1 MAIKVTAGDLTRD
14 RARIIEAIGKWLTPQ
29 SDDRRY
35 DWLYLGSPAG
45 PARVWLAEDS
55 RGGLIGLG
63 AAFPRKL
70 FSGGKEIT
78 GCVFGDF
85 GVAPQHRSAGLALQ
99 LQRACFECLEDGWA
113 QAAYDFPSASMTAI
127 YRRLGRGTAL
137 PFVRT
142 AKPLRADRKIEAKI
156 PVKPVAKVASSVAN
170 RVLALR
176 DRSNAVRGG
185 WTIVEHDPSQKCGEE
200 FTDLARKVG
209 ASSATCVF
217 RSAEY
222 LNWRYLAR
230 PTARF
235 RIVEARRGAELAGY
249 LVSVQDGD
257 QARIVDLSGL
267 QEDTVFPALL
277 SDSLRRLRASD
288 AQTVSA
294 PVVIGSHQH
303 AALKRQGFKDR
314 EAASA
319 LVFNPSAQAGQPKT
333 DSANWFLMDGDRDS

>member
-1 MAIKVTAGDLTRD
+1 MAIKVTAGDLARD
-14 RARIIEAIGKWLTPQ
+14 RVRIIEAIGKWLTPQ

-35 DWLYLGSPAG
+35 DWLYMGSPAG
-45 PARVWLAEDS
+45 PARVWLAEDN

-63 AAFPRKL
+63 AAFPRRL

-85 GVAPQHRSAGLALQ
+85 GVAPEHRSAGLALQ

-127 YRRLGRGTAL
+127 YKRLGRGTVL

-156 PVKPVAKVASSVAN
+156 PVKPVAKVASSIAN
-170 RVLALR
+170 QVLALR
-176 DRSNAVRGG
+176 DKSNAVRGG
-185 WTIVEHDPSQKCGEE
+185 WAIVQHDPGQKCGEE
-200 FTDLARKVG
+200 FTALARK
-209 ASSATCVF
+209 ASESSATCVS

-222 LNWRYLAR
+222 LNWRYLAH
-230 PTARF
+230 PTVRF
-235 RIVEARRGAELAGY
+235 HITEARRASELEGY
-249 LVSVQDGD
+249 LVSVQEGD
-257 QARIVDLSGL
+257 QARIVDLFGL
-267 QEDTVFPALL
+267 QEDTAFAALL
-277 SDSLRRLRASD
+277 SDSLQRLRASGV
-288 AQTVSA
+288 QTVSA
-294 PVVIGSHQH
+294 PVLTGSHQH

-319 LVFNPSAQAGQPKT
+319 LVFDSIAETGQSKT
-333 DSANWFLMDGDRDS
+333 NSTNWFLMDGDRDS